1 MTGGSGVFDVFDNRI
16 LHIRG
21 GHGEFDA
28 QLRHTVWNLGN
39 EIEADRITDG
49 GKGNISLAKHI
60 MKACDGDEILPRLC
74 AHTKIKMSGSKYWT
88 CVFRSSKTTD
98 EVIHS
103 KE

>member
-1 MTGGSGVFDVFDNRI
+1 MLLDVFDNRV

-28 QLRHTVWNLGN
+28 QLWHTVWYLGN

-74 AHTKIKMSGSKYWT
+74 AHTKDKNVRFKVLDMCFQIVKDHG
-88 CVFRSSKTTD
+88 
-98 EVIHS
+98 
-103 KE
+103 